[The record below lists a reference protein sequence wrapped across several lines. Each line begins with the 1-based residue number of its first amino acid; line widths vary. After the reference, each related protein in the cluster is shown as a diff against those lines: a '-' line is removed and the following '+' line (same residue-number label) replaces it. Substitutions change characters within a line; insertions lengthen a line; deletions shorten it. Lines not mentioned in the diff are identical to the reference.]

1 MSTARDSVL
10 YSDIQ
15 GIFEKQLPEHGYPV
29 PPELIR
35 DILNDFFDS
44 IAIHLWSRE
53 DVISIVNK
61 RGWPISPK
69 ATDEILENIERHI
82 DCELGITWLTVEI
95 AVDDFYGGIDW
106 RELPKEK
113 REQYRGNFIM
123 KLEKD
128 DDLTLSEIYTFSPA
142 IWQGDYRLL
151 EDKSLEEVFA
161 EAEKIVKES
170 NIPLRLYSIEPG
182 YTLKEGVEEN
192 GKEITDFH
200 PDYFE
205 EENKDE

>member
-15 GIFEKQLPEHGYPV
+15 DLLEKQLPEHGYPV
-29 PPELIR
+29 PLELIR
-35 DILNDFFDS
+35 DILNDLFDS
-44 IAIHLWSRE
+44 VALHVWSRE

-61 RGWPISPK
+61 RGWPISPET
-69 ATDEILENIERHI
+69 TDEILENIERHV

-106 RELPKEK
+106 WELPKEK

-128 DDLTLSEIYTFSPA
+128 ENLTPSETYSFSTTV
-142 IWQGDYRLL
+142 WQGDYQLL
-151 EDKSLEEVFA
+151 KDKTLQEVFK
-161 EAEKIVKES
+161 EAERIVKES

-182 YTLKEGVEEN
+182 YTLKEGAEEN
-192 GKEITDFH
+192 GKEIAEFH

>member
-10 YSDIQ
+10 YGDIQ
-15 GIFEKQLPEHGYPV
+15 GLLEKQLPEHGYPV

-35 DILNDFFDS
+35 DILNDLFDS
-44 IAIHLWSRE
+44 VALHVWSRE
-53 DVISIVNK
+53 DVIGVAKERS
-61 RGWPISPK
+61 WPTSPE
-69 ATDEILENIERHI
+69 ATDEILENIERHV
-82 DCELGITWLTVEI
+82 DCELGITWLTIEI

-106 RELPKEK
+106 WELPKKK

-128 DDLTLSEIYTFSPA
+128 EDLPPSEIYTFSPT

-151 EDKSLEEVFA
+151 KDKTLQEVFE
-161 EAEKIVKES
+161 EAKRIVKES

-192 GKEITDFH
+192 GKEIADFH